1 MYLFFVS
8 LAPEDMSEKILP
20 REMSEILLLM
30 VLGLTFKSLVHFEFI
45 LLCGVRRWASLILL
59 HVSVQF
65 FQNHLF

>member
-8 LAPEDMSEKILP
+8 LAPEDMPEKILP

-30 VLGLTFKSLVHFEFI
+30 VLGFTFKSLVHLEFI
-45 LLCGVRRWASLILL
+45 LLCGIRRWASLILL